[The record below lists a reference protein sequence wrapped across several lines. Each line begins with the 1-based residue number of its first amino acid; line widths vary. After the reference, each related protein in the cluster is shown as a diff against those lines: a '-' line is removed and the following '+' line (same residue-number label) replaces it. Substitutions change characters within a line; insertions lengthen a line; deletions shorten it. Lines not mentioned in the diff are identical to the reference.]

1 MEKIRDIA
9 LMCVGRAV
17 MFGTLAIGCIMI
29 GFSFNPVSAF
39 RSGAVATLLMATVL
53 MWKALT
59 AMRRN
64 PKTTEVWLYLDE
76 TSKPLDTHARFVF
89 ATVMREV
96 YGRYAQFSLLV
107 ACGLFAISLLFGAFG
122 YDAYDPQVGHHLS
135 SAQPVD

>member
-1 MEKIRDIA
+1 MEKIREIA

-64 PKTTEVWLYLDE
+64 PKSTEVWLYLDE
-76 TSKPLDTHARFVF
+76 TSRPLDQHARFVF
-89 ATVMREV
+89 GTIMREV

-107 ACGLFAISLLFGAFG
+107 ACALFAISLVFGAFG
-122 YDAYDPQVGHHLS
+122 FEAYDPEAGPHPS
-135 SAQPVD
+135 MQPAG